1 LLQWAAIN
9 NHYALCHFLIQ
20 AGAPINA
27 KGGDA
32 VATPVLWAA
41 KRCNYYIVN
50 LLLDHGADP
59 LLTDD
64 QGFNLLHSATLDGN
78 VYQIVLLLHQ
88 DIPVDIPDPQ
98 SHTPLMWAAYKGYP
112 SCVDLFLRWG
122 ANVYATDDQGFTAL
136 HWALVKGSQGSIQKL
151 LEYGADRFAKNND
164 GKTPEV
170 TAQEMNTTRQWR
182 RALMEAGFDR
192 NGNPRQ
198 FPIPGIKDTR
208 WFLSRFIFFWPFAI
222 LFTALFLVSH
232 YPAFVGIPLSLIV
245 AYLMQ
250 WGAQWLLRW
259 GPSNMRS
266 IHHTVRRLLAYFC
279 LVANQIPA
287 FFGRHLRRHTVLGR
301 SPLGNNSLTLDNSNQ
316 LLYELSLRSILRTHG
331 LFLFLHHDY

>member
-1 LLQWAAIN
+1 
-9 NHYALCHFLIQ
+9 
-20 AGAPINA
+20 
-27 KGGDA
+27 
-32 VATPVLWAA
+32 
-41 KRCNYYIVN
+41 
-50 LLLDHGADP
+50 
-59 LLTDD
+59 
-64 QGFNLLHSATLDGN
+64 

-88 DIPVDIPDPQ
+88 DIPVDIADPQ

-192 NGNPRQ
+192 NGNARQ
-198 FPIPGIKDTR
+198 FPIPGVKDTR

-222 LFTALFLVSH
+222 LFVALFLVSH
-232 YPAFVGIPLSLIV
+232 LPAFIGIPLALIA

-250 WGAQWLLRW
+250 WGAQKLLRW

-266 IHHTVRRLLAYFC
+266 IHHTVSRMFKISC
-279 LVANQIPA
+279 LVADQLSA
-287 FFGRHLRRHTVLGR
+287 FSCWYFRRYTLLGWTA
-301 SPLGNNSLTLDNSNQ
+301 LGNDCVTM
-316 LLYELSLRSILRTHG
+316 
-331 LFLFLHHDY
+331 